1 MKKNKLLLLL
11 AAGYGVSLLAGC
23 TPPVVINYSTI
34 SVPEEGGIKFSR
46 ITSDDDHFLGSP
58 LRWSPYSDSWRYD
71 LRNRFSVSG
80 DGTKLAYMARKN
92 NKINIFIRSLEA
104 GTANLQRTFRD
115 FVIDPCLSPD
125 GKSLAFS
132 EYRNGAWNI
141 YETSAEGGSAIR
153 QITGD
158 NYNNLYPQYSPDQS
172 EILYTQLAFSTYQ
185 QGDTVQ
191 TLAHSS
197 LWSYN
202 LQTARV
208 TQYGEGF
215 CPSFSA
221 DKSKVVVTR
230 YNPQSATTE
239 FWLLDL
245 DKGAETIIFSQKK
258 RGAVEPAVS
267 PKGDMVA
274 FVSLTEASDQTQVPA
289 NLDIYLIKIDGT
301 NLTQLTF
308 HAGNDIS
315 PRWGSDGK
323 SLYFASQR
331 GTVKGEW
338 NIWKM
343 DLPESFLKGEKPIGP
358 GERGSPFT
366 GCPAGRTTIANSA
379 GFRDRGFSGGGD
391 GYGHE

>member
-1 MKKNKLLLLL
+1 
-11 AAGYGVSLLAGC
+11 
-23 TPPVVINYSTI
+23 
-34 SVPEEGGIKFSR
+34 
-46 ITSDDDHFLGSP
+46 
-58 LRWSPYSDSWRYD
+58 
-71 LRNRFSVSG
+71 
-80 DGTKLAYMARKN
+80 MARKN

-239 FWLLDL
+239 LGFWISIRGRKRL
-245 DKGAETIIFSQKK
+245 FSARK
-258 RGAVEPAVS
+258 
-267 PKGDMVA
+267 
-274 FVSLTEASDQTQVPA
+274 
-289 NLDIYLIKIDGT
+289 
-301 NLTQLTF
+301 
-308 HAGNDIS
+308 
-315 PRWGSDGK
+315 
-323 SLYFASQR
+323 
-331 GTVKGEW
+331 
-338 NIWKM
+338 
-343 DLPESFLKGEKPIGP
+343 
-358 GERGSPFT
+358 
-366 GCPAGRTTIANSA
+366 SA
-379 GFRDRGFSGGGD
+379 GPSSRPFRPRETWSLSSA
-391 GYGHE
+391 